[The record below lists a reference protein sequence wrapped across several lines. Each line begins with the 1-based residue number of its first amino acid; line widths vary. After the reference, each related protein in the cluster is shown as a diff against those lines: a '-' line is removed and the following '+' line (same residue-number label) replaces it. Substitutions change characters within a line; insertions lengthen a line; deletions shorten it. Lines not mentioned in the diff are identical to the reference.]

1 MDKWQEIENRLSG
14 VFGSVKAAAGGHE
27 ISLEKQVDK
36 ERLIVAVYVDGWI
49 RGEWTRATADGEP
62 EFLQARFW
70 RPYRARPWKLSQY
83 KNLKKAFGKKKADE
97 MTALK
102 TCAFM
107 PYWNTPK
114 SLVRHLKKNFP
125 DLELRDSVP
134 ADPLRDCPEISML
147 PRDAD
152 L

>member
-1 MDKWQEIENRLSG
+1 MNKWQQIEDRLSG
-14 VFGSVKAAAGGHE
+14 VFGSVKAFAGGHE

-36 ERLIVAVYVDGWI
+36 ERLVVAVYVDGWI

-62 EFLQARFW
+62 ENPQAMFW
-70 RPYRARPWKLSQY
+70 KPYRTRPWKLSQY
-83 KNLKKAFGKKKADE
+83 KDLKKVFGKKRADE

-114 SLVRHLKKNFP
+114 SLVRHLKKHFP
-125 DLELRDSVP
+125 DLEILEPD
-134 ADPLRDCPEISML
+134 L
-147 PRDAD
+147 DASK
-152 L
+152 